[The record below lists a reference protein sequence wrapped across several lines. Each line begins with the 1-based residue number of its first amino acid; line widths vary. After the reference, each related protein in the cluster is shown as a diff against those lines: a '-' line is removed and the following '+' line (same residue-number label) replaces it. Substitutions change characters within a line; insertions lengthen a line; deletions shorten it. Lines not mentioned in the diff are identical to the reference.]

1 MSALAETA
9 VSHGARTDLL
19 LASEEGQRLYSSL
32 GPHHEAD
39 VLIAREPVVPSTW

>member
-1 MSALAETA
+1 MRALSETY

-19 LASEEGQRLYSSL
+19 IATEEGQRLYSSL
-32 GPHHEAD
+32 GWHHEAD